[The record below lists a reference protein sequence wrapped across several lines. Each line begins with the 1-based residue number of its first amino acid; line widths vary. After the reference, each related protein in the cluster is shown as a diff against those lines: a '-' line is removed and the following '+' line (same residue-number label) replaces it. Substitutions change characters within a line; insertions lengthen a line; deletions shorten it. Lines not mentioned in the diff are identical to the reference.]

1 MYVAPSRDH
10 IRIHCSP
17 NTYFAAQ
24 CQVFGLCISQII
36 LAVGST
42 YWTAAVT
49 EAIEKGTLKDYLE
62 LCNGQIDRIVAL
74 VRGKLPSM
82 ARITLGA
89 LIVIDVHGSCVCLL
103 GAWAWAS
110 CTYVCL
116 GKIPGRT
123 LLPHMQCFFGSVV
136 LTVHYCAHPGHVV
149 YVRVYIR
156 TYPLFN
162 LYHSQA
168 TCRYSVFCTSYT
180 YVHMYDTH
188 LLTYLR
194 TYVRVHVY

>member
-1 MYVAPSRDH
+1 MYAAPSSDH
-10 IRIHCSP
+10 TESTVHPIL
-17 NTYFAAQ
+17 TYFVGQ
-24 CQVFGLCISQII
+24 CHVFGLCISQII

-89 LIVIDVHGSCVCLL
+89 LIVIDVHGSYVCSL
-103 GAWAWAS
+103 GACAWAS
-110 CTYVCL
+110 SQLYTYICL

-123 LLPHMQCFFGSVV
+123 PLPHMQCF
-136 LTVHYCAHPGHVV
+136 
-149 YVRVYIR
+149 
-156 TYPLFN
+156 
-162 LYHSQA
+162 
-168 TCRYSVFCTSYT
+168 
-180 YVHMYDTH
+180 
-188 LLTYLR
+188 
-194 TYVRVHVY
+194 